1 MHLAYTTFKHLNS
14 PENHQDAA
22 SSRKAQGKLLLRWVI
37 SLIVVYVAEPLAWLF
52 DWVPLFPLVRVGFV
66 GLVLLEGKF
75 AVGLGRRCE
84 ARLDELERKCGWM
97 LDYLEAGSVALRV
110 KMCIW
115 MLKLAKPVLTKAKF
129 NTTKELVIQCKA
141 CIATVESAEGDDFS
155 PLSPDNKKEMEE
167 FSSSPPLSPPSLD
180 RSPSI
185 LSFRKLETSDSQSSL
200 KADKSFAQA
209 TKPPIA
215 PIVHTRT
222 LKAGK
227 PRLEAKESVW
237 TVSILLLTKK
247 ASRAEPALYT
257 PYSMWFEPGRKMLFW
272 KAVGEDM
279 VHSELVLS
287 AKIPAKSTLLIHIE
301 CADGVKVVRFVDTE
315 RFATWSQRLIKAVG
329 GS

>member
-22 SSRKAQGKLLLRWVI
+22 SNRKAQGKLLLRWVI
-37 SLIVVYVAEPLAWLF
+37 SLIVVYLAEPLAWLF

-97 LDYLEAGSVALRV
+97 LDYLETGNVLLRV
-110 KMCIW
+110 KVCIW
-115 MLKLAKPVLTKAKF
+115 MLKLVKPVLAKATF
-129 NTTKELVIQCKA
+129 DTTKELVTHCKA
-141 CIATVESAEGDDFS
+141 CIAIVESTEVDDCS
-155 PLSPDNKKEMEE
+155 PVSLDNKKEMEE
-167 FSSSPPLSPPSLD
+167 FSSSPPLSPPSID

-200 KADKSFAQA
+200 KADRSFSQS
-209 TKPPIA
+209 TKPPIV
-215 PIVHTRT
+215 PVIQTRT

-227 PRLEAKESVW
+227 PRVETKESVW

-247 ASRAEPALYT
+247 ATRAEPALYS
-257 PYSMWFEPGRKMLFW
+257 PHSMWFEPGRKMLFW
-272 KAVGEDM
+272 KAVGEEII
-279 VHSELVLS
+279 HSEQVLS
-287 AKIPAKSTLLIHIE
+287 AKIPAKSSLLIHIE
-301 CADGVKVVRFVDTE
+301 CVDGVKVVRFVDTE